1 MESTLIFYVFK
12 NFYRTAI
19 KIFDTSHYQQFTPP
33 FDLPDSWEW
42 VRLGDISEIKGG
54 TTIPTEQECSEG
66 ILPYIKVSDLNTQE
80 NIKEIT
86 TSNRYVN
93 EWKESHVISKD
104 SIVFPKRGGAI
115 FTNKKRI
122 TRQPLL
128 ADLNLMS
135 VHPLGCFE
143 YVYLWFD
150 SFKLSTIQSGS
161 NIPQINNQDLEPLYI
176 PLPPEKE
183 QTRIVC
189 TVSKLL
195 DIIDILSIRCSNL
208 FDKINIA
215 KSKILELAMQGKLV
229 PQDSADEPA
238 ADMLCRINPKAK
250 IITDTPHSWNIPQSW
265 GWVKLGDIF
274 NHNTGKA
281 LNSTNKDGIEYEY
294 ITTSNVYWDRFE
306 LSGLKKM
313 FFKDSEIEKCMV
325 KHGDLLVCEGGDIG
339 RCAIWN
345 FDKDIMIQNHL
356 HRLRPLANEINPQ
369 LYCRLFKL
377 YKEKGLVGGKGIA
390 LQGFSSNALH
400 NLVVPLMAENEQK
413 RIVAKIEELYACL
426 DKIEASL
433 QS

>member
-1 MESTLIFYVFK
+1 MLELIPVDG
-12 NFYRTAI
+12 NRRHVS

-250 IITDTPHSWNIPQSW
+250 IITDTPHYPKLPDN
-265 GWVKLGDIF
+265 WVLAKLTDLA
-274 NHNTGKA
+274 N
-281 LNSTNKDGIEYEY
+281 L
-294 ITTSNVYWDRFE
+294 
-306 LSGLKKM
+306 LSGR
-313 FFKDSEIEKCMV
+313 D
-325 KHGDLLVCEGGDIG
+325 
-339 RCAIWN
+339 
-345 FDKDIMIQNHL
+345 
-356 HRLRPLANEINPQ
+356 LANEDCNDIHEGIPYLIGASNIENGNLKFVRWSKNPQ
-369 LYCRLFKL
+369 VISIKNDVLLSC
-377 YKEKGLVGGKGIA
+377 KGTVGKIVLNKYGEIHIARQFMAIRCGQSILPHYLMTVLLAHISTIRKSANGIIPGISRDV
-390 LQGFSSNALH
+390 LLE
-400 NLVVPLMAENEQK
+400 LIIPVPPINEQM
-413 RIVAKIEELYACL
+413 RIMQQIYLLFGIL
-426 DKIEASL
+426 DSIANSVN
-433 QS
+433 

>member
-1 MESTLIFYVFK
+1 MLELIPVDG
-12 NFYRTAI
+12 NRRHVS

-250 IITDTPHSWNIPQSW
+250 IITDTPHYPKLPDN
-265 GWVKLGDIF
+265 WVLAKLTDLA
-274 NHNTGKA
+274 N
-281 LNSTNKDGIEYEY
+281 L
-294 ITTSNVYWDRFE
+294 
-306 LSGLKKM
+306 LSGR
-313 FFKDSEIEKCMV
+313 D
-325 KHGDLLVCEGGDIG
+325 
-339 RCAIWN
+339 
-345 FDKDIMIQNHL
+345 
-356 HRLRPLANEINPQ
+356 LANEDCNDIHEGIPYLRGASNIENGNLKFVRWSKNPQ
-369 LYCRLFKL
+369 VISIKNDVLLSC
-377 YKEKGLVGGKGIA
+377 KGTVGKIVLNKYGEIHIARQFMAIRCGQSILPHYLMTVLLAHISTIRKSANGIIPGISRDV
-390 LQGFSSNALH
+390 LLE
-400 NLVVPLMAENEQK
+400 LIIPVPPINEQM
-413 RIVAKIEELYACL
+413 RIMQQVYLLFGIL
-426 DKIEASL
+426 DSIANSVN
-433 QS
+433 